1 MYRLRQLRQKRIAS
15 GRVALGVFAISM
27 ATTIGSCIFFHQW
40 LWTAVEHR
48 FSMDTANIELAV
60 KMKMQVQETA
70 LWAGV
75 GLLNS
80 QKSMSD
86 EVWARF
92 IEGLSPKHLQNG
104 VVGFGYAGETPG
116 TLAVRPTSFGG
127 DQKGMETRIP
137 SRFTT
142 ARQMTSFVDGE
153 EISVGYD
160 LWSNKAYREA
170 MIRARDSGILAVG
183 NSPDASRAGG
193 GNRLMMFVPL
203 YDANQTPLT
212 LTERQEQFRGFVFSP
227 IDGFDF
233 FEELRSVAAEGIEFE
248 LYDKGNDG
256 LTHRI
261 YSSAQDAD
269 EMVELSGIDT
279 LVRQVE
285 LGGKSWILT
294 FAATQSF
301 VTVAERFLPLLFGVI
316 GMLISLLL
324 YLVTRSLGNEHQRAL
339 VLARRM
345 SHRLLVEKDKAQ
357 TSAETEEILREG
369 FEKACRN
376 LQAKNDDLTRF
387 SSIVAHDLRA
397 PLKRIEGFVEILKE
411 DFDTEMDEHE
421 ARDVM
426 NRLQRSSSRMRAMI
440 DSFQDYTK
448 YGKPNFSHFPVRLKV
463 LVQSLLDSMESSVKS
478 ARIMIDIDEQL
489 EVYADTQM
497 IETVF
502 SNLVDN
508 SIKFAGSNRARILIS
523 ATKLPNGMVEILVR
537 DQGIGIEP
545 HYHGKVFDMFARL
558 HNDDEYTGTG
568 IGLAVCKKIIEDHS
582 GEISVL
588 TTPDCKTCIR
598 FTLICYDASILDV
611 NEAIAA

>member
-1 MYRLRQLRQKRIAS
+1 M
-15 GRVALGVFAISM
+15 
-27 ATTIGSCIFFHQW
+27 FFHQW

-48 FSMDTANIELAV
+48 FAIDTANIELAV
-60 KMKMQVQETA
+60 KMKIQVQETA

-80 QKSMSD
+80 QTPISN

-92 IEGLSPKHLQNG
+92 IDGLSPKHLHNG
-104 VVGFGYAGETPG
+104 VAGFGYTGLKTG
-116 TLAVRPTSFGG
+116 TLAIRMSNLNG
-127 DQKGMETRIP
+127 DQEGTQTKGMQTRLP

-142 ARQMTSFVDGE
+142 ARHMTSFVDGE

-170 MIRARDSGILAVG
+170 MIRARDSGKLAVG
-183 NSPDASRAGG
+183 NIPDASGEGEAS
-193 GNRLMMFVPL
+193 RLMMFVPL
-203 YDANQTPLT
+203 YDANQPPKT
-212 LTERQEQFRGFVFSP
+212 LAERQEQFRGFVFSS

-233 FEELRSVAAEGIEFE
+233 FEGIRSFAAEGIEFE
-248 LYDKGNDG
+248 LYDKGSDG

-261 YSSAQDAD
+261 YSSAQNAD
-269 EMVELSGIDT
+269 ERVALSGIDT
-279 LVRQVE
+279 IVRQVE

-301 VTVAERFLPLLFGVI
+301 VTVTERFLPLLFGVI

-345 SHRLLVEKDKAQ
+345 SHRLLKEKEKAQ
-357 TSAETEEILREG
+357 TSAETEEVLREG

-397 PLKRIEGFVEILKE
+397 PLKRIEGFVEILRE
-411 DFDTEMDEHE
+411 DFDTELDEHE

-448 YGKPNFSHFPVRLKV
+448 YGKPNFSPFPVRLKV
-463 LVQSLLDSMESSVKS
+463 LVQSLLDSMETSVKS
-478 ARIMIDIDEQL
+478 ARITIDIDEQL

-508 SIKFAGSNRARILIS
+508 AIKFAGSNRATILIS
-523 ATKLPNGMVEILVR
+523 ATKLPNGMVEIMVR

-545 HYHGKVFDMFARL
+545 LYHGKVFDMFARL

-582 GEISVL
+582 GEIAVL
-588 TTPDCKTCIR
+588 PTPDSKTCIR
-598 FTLICYDASILDV
+598 FTLIGYNASILGV